1 MKKSFY
7 LLSNLHVTV
16 LKNIALNKTSI
27 SSAVRKSRNGSLA
40 TDGTITGSRESCFTT
55 QKVNRPWWMV
65 NLGAK
70 AVIKKVSIWSVLSE
84 KKVNIHAGFYHGH
97 NGNNNPFCVQAA
109 KLVSSRR
116 NDYICPAQ
124 TLAQY
129 VSVIAYNNVY
139 LRLCEVEVYGWYT
152 Q

>member
-1 MKKSFY
+1 
-7 LLSNLHVTV
+7 
-16 LKNIALNKTSI
+16 
-27 SSAVRKSRNGSLA
+27 
-40 TDGTITGSRESCFTT
+40 
-55 QKVNRPWWMV
+55 MV
-65 NLGAK
+65 NLGAR

-84 KKVNIHAGFYHGH
+84 KIVDIKAGFYHSY
-97 NGNNNPFCVQAA
+97 NGNDNPPCVQAA